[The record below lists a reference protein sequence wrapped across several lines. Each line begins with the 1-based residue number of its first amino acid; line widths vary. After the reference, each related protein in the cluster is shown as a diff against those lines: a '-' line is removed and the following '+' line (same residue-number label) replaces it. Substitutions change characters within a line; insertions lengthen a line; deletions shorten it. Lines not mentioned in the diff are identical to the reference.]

1 MYRTRSSWNPG
12 SWNFYCKFQ
21 FPFSFPIPNSL
32 PCALVSRSLI
42 FDPTRTHPFL
52 SLSVFSFFLFSQ
64 AKFHAAIFTH
74 SIFHLFIFYIIIIK
88 KKKFV
93 AQLLVNLCV
102 LCEWVSEFCESV
114 IWSLTELAENY
125 ELSQLSELKTF
136 LGAESISPLDSTTV
150 NLSQVSTIFYQSK
163 FLQFFLFTLYF
174 SLHFI
179 FISIFFK
186 INKNKNFRILC
197 LWLFGEKSRFMIN
210 WHNLERIFNF
220 QLYWLTQ
227 WVLTDSGKVWDL
239 GTTITPWIPHSH
251 SREEED

>member
-1 MYRTRSSWNPG
+1 MYRTRSSWNTG

-21 FPFSFPIPNSL
+21 FPFSFPIPISL
-32 PCALVSRSLI
+32 PCDLVSRSLI

-64 AKFHAAIFTH
+64 TKFHAAIFTH
-74 SIFHLFIFYIIIIK
+74 SIFHLFTFYIIIIK
-88 KKKFV
+88 KKV
-93 AQLLVNLCV
+93 CCAIIGQSVYCV
-102 LCEWVSEFCESV
+102 SEWVSFV
-114 IWSLTELAENY
+114 RVWFDTELAENY

-210 WHNLERIFNF
+210 WLNLERIFNF